1 LERTGR
7 TDAEQLD
14 YAASQQRTILTHNI
28 RDFIRLDRDYRAS
41 GREHFGILLSD
52 QLPLRELL
60 QRTLRFLGQHNA
72 EDLKNRVVW
81 LNAYL

>member
-7 TDAEQLD
+7 TDAEQLY

-28 RDFIRLDRDYRAS
+28 RDFVRLDREYRA
-41 GREHFGILLSD
+41 GGQEHFGILLAD

-60 QRTLRFLGQHNA
+60 QRTLRFLGQHRA
-72 EDLKNRVVW
+72 DDLKNRVFW
-81 LNAYL
+81 LNA